1 MGTKMGRPYSQDL
14 RDRVL
19 SAVDGGMPPAE
30 VAELFEVNVSYV
42 YKVLIRRRTR
52 GITTA
57 LPWAAGVRP
66 KLKGYEDALR
76 RHVAEFSD
84 ATLEE
89 IRAWLICEHGV
100 KVSIGCLW
108 NTLER
113 LKLPLKKSHSM
124 PPSKTAKTSPV
135 SVAHG
140 MRLKAS

>member
-19 SAVDGGMPPAE
+19 SAVDGGAPPAE
-30 VAELFEVNVSYV
+30 VAELFEVDVSYV
-42 YKVLIRRRTR
+42 YKVLIRRRTT

-57 LPWAAGVRP
+57 LPWAAGPRP
-66 KLKGYEDALR
+66 KLEAYEDALR
-76 RHVAEFSD
+76 RHIAEFSD

-89 IRAWLICEHGV
+89 IRAWLISEHGV

-108 NTLER
+108 ATLKR

-124 PPSKTAKTSPV
+124 PPSKTARTSSA
-135 SVAHG
+135 SVAPG

>member
-19 SAVDGGMPPAE
+19 SAVDGGAPPAE
-30 VAELFEVNVSYV
+30 VAELFEVDVSYV
-42 YKVLIRRRTR
+42 YKVLIRRRTT

-57 LPWAAGVRP
+57 LPWAAGPRP
-66 KLKGYEDALR
+66 KLEAYEDSLR
-76 RHVAEFSD
+76 RHVAELSD

-89 IRAWLICEHGV
+89 IRAWLISEHSV

-108 NTLER
+108 ATLKR

-124 PPSKTAKTSPV
+124 PPSKTARTSPAG
-135 SVAHG
+135 VAPG

>member
-1 MGTKMGRPYSQDL
+1 MGRPYSQDL
-14 RDRVL
+14 RDRVF

-42 YKVLIRRRTR
+42 YKALIRRRTT

-57 LPWAAGVRP
+57 LPWAAGPRP
-66 KLKGYEDALR
+66 KLEAYEDALR
-76 RHVAEFSD
+76 CHVAKFSD

-89 IRAWLICEHGV
+89 IRAWLILEHGV
-100 KVSIGCLW
+100 EVSIGCLW
-108 NTLER
+108 TTLKR

-124 PPSKTAKTSPV
+124 PPSRIAKTSPA
-135 SVAHG
+135 SVAPG